1 MSAQIRQERKTY
13 YDLLERTQKGDLDI
27 TPWLEWFLACL
38 DRAFDGAEAT
48 LGTVLRKA
56 HFWETHGG
64 EAFNDRQQ
72 IGRASCRE
80 RVCPCVESS
89 VVAGSLKKKQKTEAL
104 K

>member
-1 MSAQIRQERKTY
+1 MSLARSDESPQRFYSMSAQIRQERKVY

-64 EAFNDRQQ
+64 EVFNDRQRSEEPTSELQ
-72 IGRASCRE
+72 
-80 RVCPCVESS
+80 
-89 VVAGSLKKKQKTEAL
+89 SLMR
-104 K
+104 